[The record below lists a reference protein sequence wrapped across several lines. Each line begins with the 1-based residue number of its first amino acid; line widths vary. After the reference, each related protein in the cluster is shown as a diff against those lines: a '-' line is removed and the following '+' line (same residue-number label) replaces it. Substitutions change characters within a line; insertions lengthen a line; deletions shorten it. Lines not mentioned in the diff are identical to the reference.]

1 MALSSLGVRSPDQ
14 FITRI
19 RGQVVILD
27 SDLAALYGVTVKR
40 LNQQVMRNQDRFPED
55 FCFQVAEKEWHSLRL
70 QNATLKRGQHRKY
83 MPYAFTE
90 HGAIMAATVLNSSQA
105 VQMSVA
111 VVRAFVKLRRMAL
124 SVEALARK
132 VSALENKYDDSF
144 RVVRPGINEGGE
156 ETGRLSFFCSS
167 RRVGGTPV
175 TIGKIQGQSLYW
187 HLTNQNQAN
196 IEQST
201 LNIQR

>member
-1 MALSSLGVRSPDQ
+1 MAFSSLGVRSPDQ
-14 FITRI
+14 YITRI
-19 RGQVVILD
+19 RGQSVILD
-27 SDLAALYGVTVKR
+27 SDLATLYGVTVKR
-40 LNQQVMRNQDRFPED
+40 LNQQVTRNQDRFPDD
-55 FCFQVAEKEWHSLRL
+55 FCFQVAVKEWRSLRL

-83 MPYAFTE
+83 LPYVFTE

-144 RVVRPGINEGGE
+144 RAVFNAIRDLMEPPNP
-156 ETGRLSFFCSS
+156 TRK
-167 RRVGGTPV
+167 R
-175 TIGKIQGQSLYW
+175 IGFESG
-187 HLTNQNQAN
+187 NV
-196 IEQST
+196 
-201 LNIQR
+201 